1 MFNLFSDPAK
11 EEATR
16 KQILSLQEEVQEFRA
31 KAMKAELA
39 FDPAK
44 EEATKNKMLN
54 LQEEL
59 QELKSKCNAMDKSQ
73 AVIEFDLS
81 GRILTANDN
90 FLGALGYRLSDIKD
104 QHHSMFV
111 DPVQRQSPEYAA
123 FWDKLRRGDF
133 DSGTYKR
140 IGQGGKEIWIQ
151 ASYNPVFDSNGKPY
165 KVVKFATDVTEAI
178 NSANELRAKDA
189 AVGKAQ
195 AVIEFDLTGKI
206 LTAND
211 NFLNTLGYK
220 LNEIKDQ
227 HHSMFVDPA
236 YRQSAEYV
244 AFWDKL
250 RRGEFDAGIYQR
262 IGKGGKKVWIQASYN
277 PLFDVNG
284 KPYKVVKYASDMT
297 EAVES
302 ANLQSALDVASTNVM
317 MADDNFNIIYTN
329 ESMEKMLIH
338 AESAIRKDLPQFTAS
353 KVLGSSIDVFHKNPS
368 YQRNL
373 LSSLQSTHEAQLVLG
388 GRTFRLLVTP
398 VFSKTKAR
406 LGTVVEWRDRT
417 DELEAEAKANILA
430 SSNSR
435 IKSALDSVTSNVM
448 IADNERR
455 IIYTNQAVIE
465 MLSAAESDIRKQL
478 PQFNVRDVQAGGVN
492 VDIFHKNPAHQK
504 DMLTNLRG
512 AYKTKIEVGGRTFG
526 LIASPVMDE
535 AGLRQGTVVE
545 WQDLSAQ
552 LAAEAAEEKR
562 LEAERKISADNSRIK
577 AALDG
582 CTTNVMIAN
591 TEREIIYMNRSVVS
605 MLSAAQN
612 ELRKALPQFDVN
624 KLIGQNVDVFHKNP
638 AHQRD
643 MLSNLRSTYSTQIV
657 VGGRTFKLVAN
668 PVSDDGGV
676 RQGTVVEWLD
686 RTQEVAVEVEIAD
699 IVEAAAVNGDFSK
712 RAKLEGKEG
721 FTLGL
726 CEGINQLMSSNEK
739 GLADV
744 VRVLGALARGDLS
757 ETINGDYRGTLGQ
770 LKDDCNLTGERL
782 SEIVMQIKDSVG
794 LINTASQEIAAGNN
808 NLSSRTEQQAA
819 SLEET
824 ASSME
829 ELTGTVKQ
837 NAENAK
843 QANQLAIGASDIAVK
858 GGGVVAEVVS
868 TMSEINNSAK
878 KIVDII
884 SVIDGI
890 AFQTN
895 ILALNAAVEA
905 ARAGEQG
912 RGFAVVASEVRNLA
926 QRSAAAAK
934 EIKTLIG
941 DSVLKVELGSRLVDD
956 AGRTMQEVVSA
967 VKRVTDI
974 MSEISAASAE
984 QSSGIEQ
991 VNQAVV
997 QMDENTQQ
1005 NAALVEEA
1013 AAAAESLEEQAGSLA
1028 DAIAVFKV
1036 GAAYQHAG
1044 VVTKQLA
1051 APRSAAPAVRTP
1063 QISHSPAPKK
1073 AGGGG
1078 STGKKL
1084 PSPAA
1089 DDGDWEEF

>member
-1 MFNLFSDPAK
+1 MMFNLFSDPAK
-11 EEATR
+11 EEATKR
-16 KQILSLQEEVQEFRA
+16 QIISLQDEVQEFKAR
-31 KAMKAELA
+31 AMKAELA

-44 EEATKNKMLN
+44 EEANKKLILS
-54 LQEEL
+54 LQEEM
-59 QELKSKCNAMDKSQ
+59 QELKGKNNAIDKSQ
-73 AVIEFDLS
+73 AVIEFDLT

-90 FLGALGYRLSDIKD
+90 FLTCLGYRLNEIKD

-111 DPVQRQSPEYAA
+111 DPVQRQSGEYIA
-123 FWDKLRRGDF
+123 FWDKLRRGEF

-140 IGQGGKEIWIQ
+140 IAQGGKEIWIQ
-151 ASYNPVFDSNGKPY
+151 ASYNPIFDSNGKPY
-165 KVVKFATDVTEAI
+165 KVVKFATDVTAEI
-178 NSANELRAKDA
+178 NHANELKAKDE

-195 AVIEFDLTGKI
+195 AVIEFDLNGKI

-211 NFLNTLGYK
+211 NFLSALGYR

-227 HHSMFVDPA
+227 HHSMFVDPV
-236 YRQSAEYV
+236 YRQSQEYS

-250 RRGEFDAGIYQR
+250 RRGEFDAGIYPR
-262 IGKGGKKVWIQASYN
+262 ITKSGKKIWIQASYN

-317 MADDNFNIIYTN
+317 MADENFNIIYTN
-329 ESMEKMLIH
+329 ESMEKMLTN
-338 AESAIRKDLPQFTAS
+338 AESAIRKDVPQFTAS
-353 KVLGSSIDVFHKNPS
+353 KVLGSSIDIFHKNPS

-373 LSSLQSTHEAQLVLG
+373 LAGLQAPHEAQLILG

-398 VFSKTKAR
+398 VFSKTKSR
-406 LGTVVEWRDRT
+406 LGTVVEWQDRT
-417 DELEAEAKANILA
+417 DELAASNKA
-430 SSNSR
+430 
-435 IKSALDSVTSNVM
+435 
-448 IADNERR
+448 
-455 IIYTNQAVIE
+455 
-465 MLSAAESDIRKQL
+465 
-478 PQFNVRDVQAGGVN
+478 G
-492 VDIFHKNPAHQK
+492 
-504 DMLTNLRG
+504 
-512 AYKTKIEVGGRTFG
+512 
-526 LIASPVMDE
+526 
-535 AGLRQGTVVE
+535 
-545 WQDLSAQ
+545 Q
-552 LAAEAAEEKR
+552 LAA
-562 LEAERKISADNSRIK
+562 DNARIK

-591 TEREIIYMNRSVVS
+591 NEREIIYMNKSVTS
-605 MLSAAQN
+605 MLNIAQN

-643 MLSNLRSTYSTQIV
+643 MLANLRSTYSTEIV

-668 PVSDDGGV
+668 PVYDDTGI

-686 RTQEVAVEVEIAD
+686 RTAEVAVEVEIAD

-726 CEGINQLMSSNEK
+726 CQGINQLMISNEK

-757 ETINGDYRGTLGQ
+757 ETINDDYRGTLGQ

-858 GGGVVAEVVS
+858 GGGVVEQVVS

-1028 DAIAVFKV
+1028 DAIAVFKL
-1036 GAAYQHAG
+1036 GASYQHAG
-1044 VVTKQLA
+1044 VAAKRLP
-1051 APRSAAPAVRTP
+1051 APRSAPAAARPAIAAPRAPA
-1063 QISHSPAPKK
+1063 PAASKSL
-1073 AGGGG
+1073 

-1084 PSPAA
+1084 PSPTA

>member
-16 KQILSLQEEVQEFRA
+16 KQILSLQEEVQEFRS

-44 EEATKNKMLN
+44 EEATKKQMLS

-338 AESAIRKDLPQFTAS
+338 AESAIRKDVPQFTAS

-398 VFSKTKAR
+398 VFSKTKSR
-406 LGTVVEWRDRT
+406 LGTVVEWQDRT
-417 DELEAEAKANILA
+417 DELAASNKA
-430 SSNSR
+430 S
-435 IKSALDSVTSNVM
+435 
-448 IADNERR
+448 
-455 IIYTNQAVIE
+455 
-465 MLSAAESDIRKQL
+465 
-478 PQFNVRDVQAGGVN
+478 
-492 VDIFHKNPAHQK
+492 
-504 DMLTNLRG
+504 
-512 AYKTKIEVGGRTFG
+512 
-526 LIASPVMDE
+526 
-535 AGLRQGTVVE
+535 
-545 WQDLSAQ
+545 Q
-552 LAAEAAEEKR
+552 LAAENA
-562 LEAERKISADNSRIK
+562 RIK

-582 CTTNVMIAN
+582 CSTNVMIAN
-591 TEREIIYMNRSVVS
+591 NEREIIYMNRSVTS

-612 ELRKALPQFDVN
+612 ELRKALPQFDVS
-624 KLIGQNVDVFHKNP
+624 KLMGQNVDVFHKNP

-643 MLSNLRSTYSTQIV
+643 MLANLRSTYTTEIV
-657 VGGRTFKLVAN
+657 VGGRTFKLVAS
-668 PVSDDGGV
+668 PVSDDAGV

-712 RAKLEGKEG
+712 RAKLDGKEG

-757 ETINGDYRGTLGQ
+757 ETINDDYRGTLGQ

-1044 VVTKQLA
+1044 VATKQLA
-1051 APRSAAPAVRTP
+1051 APRSAAPAARTP

-1084 PSPAA
+1084 PSPTA

>member
-1 MFNLFSDPAK
+1 M
-11 EEATR
+11 
-16 KQILSLQEEVQEFRA
+16 
-31 KAMKAELA
+31 
-39 FDPAK
+39 
-44 EEATKNKMLN
+44 
-54 LQEEL
+54 
-59 QELKSKCNAMDKSQ
+59 NAIERSQ
-73 AVIEFDLS
+73 AVIEFDLN
-81 GRILTANDN
+81 GKILTANDN
-90 FLGALGYRLSDIKD
+90 FLNCLGYRLSEIKD
-104 QHHSMFV
+104 QHHSIFV
-111 DPVQRQSPEYAA
+111 DPVQRQSSEYIA

-133 DSGTYKR
+133 DSGVYKR
-140 IGQGGKEIWIQ
+140 ISKSGKMVWIQ
-151 ASYNPVFDSNGKPY
+151 ASYNPVFDANGKPY
-165 KVVKFATDVTEAI
+165 KVIKFAA
-178 NSANELRAKDA
+178 
-189 AVGKAQ
+189 
-195 AVIEFDLTGKI
+195 
-206 LTAND
+206 
-211 NFLNTLGYK
+211 
-220 LNEIKDQ
+220 
-227 HHSMFVDPA
+227 
-236 YRQSAEYV
+236 
-244 AFWDKL
+244 
-250 RRGEFDAGIYQR
+250 
-262 IGKGGKKVWIQASYN
+262 
-277 PLFDVNG
+277 
-284 KPYKVVKYASDMT
+284 DMT
-297 EAVES
+297 QAVES
-302 ANLQSALDVASTNVM
+302 ANLKSALDVASTNVM
-317 MADDNFNIIYTN
+317 MADESYNIIYTN
-329 ESMEKMLIH
+329 ASMEAMLSK
-338 AESAIRKDLPQFTAS
+338 AESDIRKDLPAFSAA
-353 KVLGSSIDVFHKNPS
+353 KVLGSSIDVFHKSPAF
-368 YQRNL
+368 QRNML
-373 LSSLQSTHEAQLVLG
+373 TGLSAVHETQLELG

-398 VFSKTKAR
+398 VFSASRAR
-406 LGTVVEWRDRT
+406 IGTVVEWQDRT
-417 DELEAEAKANILA
+417 ESLAMANKASLLA
-430 SSNSR
+430 ASNSR
-435 IKSALDSVTSNVM
+435 IKSALDSVASNVM
-448 IADNERR
+448 IADNDRN
-455 IIYTNQAVIE
+455 IIYTNKAVMD
-465 MLSAAESDIRKQL
+465 MLSVAEADIRKDL
-478 PQFNVRDVQAGGVN
+478 PQFSARQLQSGEVN

-504 DMLTNLRG
+504 DMLANLRG
-512 AYKTKIEVGGRTFG
+512 VYKTRIVVGGRTFG
-526 LIASPVMDE
+526 LIASPVLDE
-535 AGLRQGTVVE
+535 ENNRLGTVVE
-545 WQDLSAQ
+545 WQDLSAELHAQ
-552 LAAEAAEEKR
+552 AVEEKR
-562 LEAERKISADNSRIK
+562 QETERKISADNSRIK

-591 TEREIIYMNRSVVS
+591 NEREIIYMNKSVSS

-612 ELRKALPQFDVN
+612 ELRKVLPQFDVS

-643 MLSNLRSTYSTQIV
+643 MLANLRGTYTTEIV
-657 VGGRTFKLVAN
+657 VGGHTFKLVAN
-668 PVSDDGGV
+668 PVHDEQGV

-686 RTQEVAVEVEIAD
+686 RTIEVAVESEIAG
-699 IVEAAAVNGDFSK
+699 IVEAAAIHGDFSK
-712 RAKLEGKEG
+712 RASLEGKEG
-721 FTLGL
+721 FTLKL
-726 CEGINQLMSSNEK
+726 CEGMNQLMSSNEK

-757 ETINGDYRGTLGQ
+757 ETINDDYKGTLGQ

-837 NAENAK
+837 NAENAR

-858 GGGVVAEVVS
+858 GGGVVEQVVS

-934 EIKTLIG
+934 EIKSLIG
-941 DSVLKVELGSRLVDD
+941 DSVVKVESGSRLVDE
-956 AGRTMQEVVSA
+956 AGRTMQEVVTA
-967 VKRVTDI
+967 VRRVTDI

-1044 VVTKQLA
+1044 VATKQLA
-1051 APRSAAPAVRTP
+1051 APRSSAPVARSP
-1063 QISHSPAPKK
+1063 QISRTPAPQKS
-1073 AGGGG
+1073 G

-1084 PSPAA
+1084 PGPTA

>member
-16 KQILSLQEEVQEFRA
+16 KQILSLQEEVQEFRS

-44 EEATKNKMLN
+44 EEATKKQMLS

-90 FLGALGYRLSDIKD
+90 FLNCLGYRLSDIKD

-140 IGQGGKEIWIQ
+140 IGQGGKEVWIQ

-338 AESAIRKDLPQFTAS
+338 AESAIRKDVPQFTAS

-398 VFSKTKAR
+398 VFSKTKSR
-406 LGTVVEWRDRT
+406 LGTVVEWQDRT
-417 DELEAEAKANILA
+417 DELAASNKA
-430 SSNSR
+430 S
-435 IKSALDSVTSNVM
+435 
-448 IADNERR
+448 
-455 IIYTNQAVIE
+455 
-465 MLSAAESDIRKQL
+465 
-478 PQFNVRDVQAGGVN
+478 
-492 VDIFHKNPAHQK
+492 
-504 DMLTNLRG
+504 
-512 AYKTKIEVGGRTFG
+512 
-526 LIASPVMDE
+526 
-535 AGLRQGTVVE
+535 
-545 WQDLSAQ
+545 Q
-552 LAAEAAEEKR
+552 LAAENA
-562 LEAERKISADNSRIK
+562 RIK

-582 CTTNVMIAN
+582 CSTNVMIAN
-591 TEREIIYMNRSVVS
+591 NEREIIYMNRSVTS

-612 ELRKALPQFDVN
+612 ELRKALPQFDVS
-624 KLIGQNVDVFHKNP
+624 KLMGQNVDVFHKNP

-643 MLSNLRSTYSTQIV
+643 MLANLRSTYTTEIV
-657 VGGRTFKLVAN
+657 VGGRTFKLVAS
-668 PVSDDGGV
+668 PVSDDAGV

-712 RAKLEGKEG
+712 RAKLDGKEG

-757 ETINGDYRGTLGQ
+757 ETINDDYRGTLGQ

-1044 VVTKQLA
+1044 VATKQLA
-1051 APRSAAPAVRTP
+1051 APRSAAPAARTP

-1084 PSPAA
+1084 PSPTA

>member
-11 EEATR
+11 EEASR
-16 KQILSLQEEVQEFRA
+16 KQILSLQDEVQELRA
-31 KAMKAELA
+31 RAMKAELA
-39 FDPAK
+39 FDPLK
-44 EEATKNKMLN
+44 EEASKKQILN

-59 QELKSKCNAMDKSQ
+59 LELKAKTNAIEKSQ

-90 FLGALGYRLSDIKD
+90 FLNCLGYRLSDIKD

-111 DPVQRQSPEYAA
+111 DSVQRQSAEYAA
-123 FWDKLRRGDF
+123 FWDKLRRGEF
-133 DSGTYKR
+133 DSGKYKR
-140 IGQGGKEIWIQ
+140 VGQGGKEVWIQ
-151 ASYNPVFDSNGKPY
+151 ASYNPIFDSTGKPY
-165 KVVKFATDVTEAI
+165 KVVKFATDVTSSI
-178 NSANELRAKDA
+178 NEANELKAKDV

-195 AVIEFDLTGKI
+195 AVIEFDLNGKI

-211 NFLNTLGYK
+211 NFLNCLGYK

-236 YRQSAEYV
+236 YRQSSEYI

-250 RRGEFDAGIYQR
+250 RRGEFESGIYQR

-277 PLFDVNG
+277 PLLDVNG

-317 MADDNFNIIYTN
+317 MADENFNIIYTN
-329 ESMEKMLIH
+329 DSMEKMLLN
-338 AESAIRKDLPQFTAS
+338 AESAIRKDVPQFSAS
-353 KVLGSSIDVFHKNPS
+353 KVLGSSIDVFHKNPA

-373 LSSLQSTHEAQLVLG
+373 LAGLQSTHEAQLVLG

-398 VFSKTKAR
+398 VFSKSKSR
-406 LGTVVEWRDRT
+406 LGTVVEWQDRT
-417 DELEAEAKANILA
+417 DELAASTKAN
-430 SSNSR
+430 
-435 IKSALDSVTSNVM
+435 
-448 IADNERR
+448 
-455 IIYTNQAVIE
+455 
-465 MLSAAESDIRKQL
+465 
-478 PQFNVRDVQAGGVN
+478 
-492 VDIFHKNPAHQK
+492 
-504 DMLTNLRG
+504 
-512 AYKTKIEVGGRTFG
+512 
-526 LIASPVMDE
+526 
-535 AGLRQGTVVE
+535 
-545 WQDLSAQ
+545 Q
-552 LAAEAAEEKR
+552 LAAENA
-562 LEAERKISADNSRIK
+562 RIK

-591 TEREIIYMNRSVVS
+591 NEREIIYMNKSVTS
-605 MLSAAQN
+605 MLNFAQN
-612 ELRKALPQFDVN
+612 ELRKVLPQFDVS
-624 KLIGQNVDVFHKNP
+624 KLIGQNVDIFHKNP

-643 MLSNLRSTYSTQIV
+643 MLANLRSTYTTEIV

-668 PVSDDGGV
+668 PVYDDEGV

-686 RTQEVAVEVEIAD
+686 RTLEVAVEAEIAD
-699 IVEAAAVNGDFSK
+699 IVESAAVHGDFSK
-712 RAKLEGKEG
+712 RAKIEGKEG
-721 FTLGL
+721 FTLKL
-726 CEGINQLMSSNEK
+726 CEGMNQLMSSNEK

-757 ETINGDYRGTLGQ
+757 ETINDDYKGTLGQ

-837 NAENAK
+837 NAENAR

-858 GGGVVAEVVS
+858 GGGVVEQVVS

-934 EIKTLIG
+934 EIKSLIG
-941 DSVLKVELGSRLVDD
+941 DSVVKVESGSRLVDE
-956 AGRTMQEVVSA
+956 AGRTMQEVVTA
-967 VKRVTDI
+967 VRRVTDI

-1044 VVTKQLA
+1044 VATKQLA
-1051 APRSAAPAVRTP
+1051 APRSSAPVARSP
-1063 QISHSPAPKK
+1063 QISRTPAPQKS
-1073 AGGGG
+1073 G

-1084 PSPAA
+1084 PGPTA

>member
-11 EEATR
+11 EEASR
-16 KQILSLQEEVQEFRA
+16 KQILSLQDEVQELRA
-31 KAMKAELA
+31 RAMKAELA
-39 FDPAK
+39 FDPLK
-44 EEATKNKMLN
+44 EEASKKQVLS

-59 QELKSKCNAMDKSQ
+59 QEFKAKMNAIERSQ
-73 AVIEFDLS
+73 AVIEFDLN
-81 GRILTANDN
+81 GKILTANDN
-90 FLGALGYRLSDIKD
+90 FLNCLGYRLSEIKD
-104 QHHSMFV
+104 QHHSIFV
-111 DPVQRQSPEYAA
+111 DPVQRQSSEYIA

-133 DSGTYKR
+133 DSGVYKR
-140 IGQGGKEIWIQ
+140 ISKSGKMVWIQ
-151 ASYNPVFDSNGKPY
+151 ASYNPVFDANGKPY
-165 KVVKFATDVTEAI
+165 KVIKFAA
-178 NSANELRAKDA
+178 
-189 AVGKAQ
+189 
-195 AVIEFDLTGKI
+195 
-206 LTAND
+206 
-211 NFLNTLGYK
+211 
-220 LNEIKDQ
+220 
-227 HHSMFVDPA
+227 
-236 YRQSAEYV
+236 
-244 AFWDKL
+244 
-250 RRGEFDAGIYQR
+250 
-262 IGKGGKKVWIQASYN
+262 
-277 PLFDVNG
+277 
-284 KPYKVVKYASDMT
+284 DMT
-297 EAVES
+297 QAVES
-302 ANLQSALDVASTNVM
+302 ANLKSALDVASTNVM
-317 MADDNFNIIYTN
+317 MADESYNIIYTN
-329 ESMEKMLIH
+329 ASMEAMLSK
-338 AESAIRKDLPQFTAS
+338 AESDIRKDLPAFSAA
-353 KVLGSSIDVFHKNPS
+353 KVLGSSIDVFHKSPAF
-368 YQRNL
+368 QRNML
-373 LSSLQSTHEAQLVLG
+373 TGLSAVHETQLELG

-398 VFSKTKAR
+398 VFSASRAR
-406 LGTVVEWRDRT
+406 IGTVVEWQDRT
-417 DELEAEAKANILA
+417 ESLAMANKASLLA
-430 SSNSR
+430 ASNSR
-435 IKSALDSVTSNVM
+435 IKSALDSVASNVM
-448 IADNERR
+448 IADNDRN
-455 IIYTNQAVIE
+455 IIYTNKAVMD
-465 MLSAAESDIRKQL
+465 MLSVAEADIRKDL
-478 PQFNVRDVQAGGVN
+478 PQFSARQLQSGEVN

-504 DMLTNLRG
+504 DMLANLRG
-512 AYKTKIEVGGRTFG
+512 VYKTRIVVGGRTFG
-526 LIASPVMDE
+526 LIASPVLDE
-535 AGLRQGTVVE
+535 ENNRLGTVVE
-545 WQDLSAQ
+545 WQDLSAELHAQ
-552 LAAEAAEEKR
+552 AVEEKR
-562 LEAERKISADNSRIK
+562 QETERKISADNSRIK

-591 TEREIIYMNRSVVS
+591 NEREIIYMNKSVSS

-612 ELRKALPQFDVN
+612 ELRKVLPQFDVS

-643 MLSNLRSTYSTQIV
+643 MLANLRGTYTTEIV
-657 VGGRTFKLVAN
+657 VGGHTFKLVAN
-668 PVSDDGGV
+668 PVHDEQGV

-686 RTQEVAVEVEIAD
+686 RTIEVAVESEIAG
-699 IVEAAAVNGDFSK
+699 IVEAAAIHGDFSK
-712 RAKLEGKEG
+712 RASLEGKEG
-721 FTLGL
+721 FTLKL
-726 CEGINQLMSSNEK
+726 CEGMNQLMSSNEK

-757 ETINGDYRGTLGQ
+757 ETINDDYKGTLGQ

-837 NAENAK
+837 NAENAR

-858 GGGVVAEVVS
+858 GGGVVEQVVS

-934 EIKTLIG
+934 EIKSLIG
-941 DSVLKVELGSRLVDD
+941 DSVVKVESGSRLVDE
-956 AGRTMQEVVSA
+956 AGRTMQEVVTA
-967 VKRVTDI
+967 VRRVTDI

-1044 VVTKQLA
+1044 VATKQLA
-1051 APRSAAPAVRTP
+1051 APRSSAPVARSP
-1063 QISHSPAPKK
+1063 QISRTPAPQKS
-1073 AGGGG
+1073 G

-1084 PSPAA
+1084 PGPTA

>member
-1 MFNLFSDPAK
+1 MMFNLFTDSAK

-16 KQILSLQEEVQEFRA
+16 KQIIG
-31 KAMKAELA
+31 
-39 FDPAK
+39 
-44 EEATKNKMLN
+44 

-59 QELKSKCNAMDKSQ
+59 QEVKAKYMALN
-73 AVIEFDLS
+73 LS
-81 GRILTANDN
+81 
-90 FLGALGYRLSDIKD
+90 Y
-104 QHHSMFV
+104 
-111 DPVQRQSPEYAA
+111 DP
-123 FWDKLRRGDF
+123 
-133 DSGTYKR
+133 
-140 IGQGGKEIWIQ
+140 
-151 ASYNPVFDSNGKPY
+151 
-165 KVVKFATDVTEAI
+165 
-178 NSANELRAKDA
+178 AKDEA
-189 AVGKAQ
+189 MKKQLLGVQAELVEFKAKSDAIEKAQ

-206 LTAND
+206 ITANE
-211 NFLNTLGYK
+211 NFLSVLGYR
-220 LNEIKDQ
+220 LSEIKDQ
-227 HHSMFVDPA
+227 HHSMFVEPTE
-236 YRQSAEYV
+236 RQSSEYIS
-244 AFWDKL
+244 FWDKL
-250 RRGEFDAGIYQR
+250 RRGDFDSGVYKR
-262 IGKGGKKVWIQASYN
+262 IGKNGKKIWIQASYN
-277 PLFDVNG
+277 PIFDKNG
-284 KPYKVVKYASDMT
+284 KPCKVIKFASDVT
-297 EAVES
+297 EFIES

-317 MADDNFNIIYTN
+317 MADENFNIIYTN
-329 ESMEKMLIH
+329 NSMEKMLSV
-338 AESAIRKDLPQFTAS
+338 AEADIRKDLSNFSAS
-353 KVLGSSIDVFHKNPS
+353 KVLGSNIDVFHKSPAF
-368 YQRNL
+368 QRSML
-373 LSSLQSTHEAQLVLG
+373 AGLSSMHETQLILG
-388 GRTFRLLVTP
+388 GRTFKLLVTP
-398 VFSKTKAR
+398 VFAKNKNR
-406 LGTVVEWRDRT
+406 IGTVVEWQDRT
-417 DELEAEAKANILA
+417 DAIAIESAANKLA
-430 SSNSR
+430 SNNSR

-448 IADNERR
+448 IADNDRN
-455 IIYTNQAVIE
+455 IIYTNKSVID
-465 MLSAAESDIRKQL
+465 MLSVAEADIRKEL
-478 PQFNVRDVQAGGVN
+478 PQFNARQVQAGGVN
-492 VDIFHKNPAHQK
+492 VDLFHKNPSHQR
-504 DMLTNLRG
+504 DMLANLRG
-512 AYKTKIEVGGRTFG
+512 TYKTRILVGGRTFG
-526 LIASPVMDE
+526 LIASPVMDDHGE
-535 AGLRQGTVVE
+535 RQGTVVE
-545 WQDLSAQ
+545 WQDLSAE
-552 LAAEAAEEKR
+552 LAAQAAEEKR
-562 LEAERKISADNSRIK
+562 VEIESRLSADNSRIK
-577 AALDG
+577 SALDN

-591 TEREIIYMNRSVVS
+591 NDREIIYMNKSVIS
-605 MLSAAQN
+605 MLSSAQN
-612 ELRKALPQFDVN
+612 ELRKVLPQFDVN

-643 MLSNLRSTYSTQIV
+643 MLSSLRSTYIAEIV
-657 VGGRTFKLVAN
+657 VSGRTFKLVAN
-668 PVSDDGGV
+668 PVHDEQGS

-686 RTQEVAVEVEIAD
+686 RTSEVAVEVEIAN

-726 CEGINQLMSSNEK
+726 CEGINQLMDSNEK

-757 ETINGDYRGTLGQ
+757 ETINDDYKGTLGQ

-858 GGGVVAEVVS
+858 GGGVVEQVVS

-956 AGRTMQEVVSA
+956 AGRTMQEVVAA

-1028 DAIAVFKV
+1028 DAVAIFKL
-1036 GAAYQHAG
+1036 GASYQQAG
-1044 VVTKQLA
+1044 VAAKRLP
-1051 APRSAAPAVRTP
+1051 APRSAPVAARPAIAAQRA
-1063 QISHSPAPKK
+1063 SPPAASKS
-1073 AGGGG
+1073 A
-1078 STGKKL
+1078 SSGKKL
-1084 PSPAA
+1084 PSPTA